1 MKIVRFVDTDSEP
14 LYGVLDGS
22 FIHPLPDAPWF
33 GMGLVGEPVPLAVVR
48 LVEPLEAGRIFCVG
62 LNYRAHAA
70 EMNLALPERP
80 MLFTKPSTTVVGP
93 DAAIIYP
100 REAELVHHEA
110 ELAVIIGREGRRIPE
125 GAALDHVFGYTAAND
140 VSERVIQKSEMASG
154 ALLIAKGYDSFCPL
168 GPVIETELDPGSLSI
183 SCRVNG
189 AVRQNSNTADFI
201 FSVPRIIACIS
212 AAITL
217 LPGDIILTGTPSG
230 VGPIRPGDQVEVE
243 IEGIG
248 VLQNS
253 VVAEDQAA

>member
-1 MKIVRFVDTDSEP
+1 MKIVRFVDADSEP

-48 LVEPLEAGRIFCVG
+48 LVEPVEAGRIFCVG

-70 EMNLALPERP
+70 EMDLALPERP
-80 MLFTKPSTTVVGP
+80 MLFTKPSTSVVGP
-93 DAAIIYP
+93 DSAIIYP
-100 REAELVHHEA
+100 REAEIVHHEA
-110 ELAVIIGREGRRIPE
+110 ELAVIIGREGRRIAE
-125 GAALDHVFGYTAAND
+125 SEALDHVFGYTAAND
-140 VSERVIQKSEMASG
+140 VSERIIQKAEMASG

-168 GPVIETELDPGSLSI
+168 GPVIETELDPGKLAI

-201 FSVPRIIACIS
+201 FSVPKIIACIS

-248 VLQNS
+248 VLQNN
-253 VVAEDQAA
+253 VVAEDRAA

>member
-1 MKIVRFVDTDSEP
+1 MKIVRFVDADSEP

-48 LVEPLEAGRIFCVG
+48 LVEPVEAGRIFCVG

-70 EMNLALPERP
+70 ETDLALPERP
-80 MLFTKPSTTVVGP
+80 MLFTKPSTSVVGP
-93 DAAIIYP
+93 DSAIIYP
-100 REAELVHHEA
+100 REAEIVHHEA
-110 ELAVIIGREGRRIPE
+110 ELAVIIGREGRRIAE
-125 GAALDHVFGYTAAND
+125 SEALDHVFGYTAAND
-140 VSERVIQKSEMASG
+140 VSERIIQKAEMASG

-168 GPVIETELDPGSLSI
+168 GPVIETELDPGKLAI

-201 FSVPRIIACIS
+201 FSVPKIIACIS

-217 LPGDIILTGTPSG
+217 LPGDIILT
-230 VGPIRPGDQVEVE
+230 
-243 IEGIG
+243 
-248 VLQNS
+248 
-253 VVAEDQAA
+253 

>member
-1 MKIVRFVDTDSEP
+1 MKTVRFVDGDSDP

-48 LVEPLEAGRIFCVG
+48 LVEPVEAGRIFCVG

-80 MLFTKPSTTVVGP
+80 MLFTKPSTSVIGP

-100 REAELVHHEA
+100 REAEIVHHEA
-110 ELAVIIGREGRRIPE
+110 ELAVVIGREGRRIPE

-140 VSERVIQKSEMASG
+140 VSERVIQKEEMASG
-154 ALLIAKGYDSFCPL
+154 ALLIAKGFDSFCPL
-168 GPVIETELDPGSLSI
+168 GPIVETDLDPGNLAI

-189 AVRQNSNTADFI
+189 LTRQDSNTSDFI
-201 FSVPRIIACIS
+201 FSVPRIISRIS
-212 AAITL
+212 AAVTL

-230 VGPIRPGDQVEVE
+230 VGPIHPGDQVEVE

-248 VLQNS
+248 VLQNT
-253 VVAEDQAA
+253 VVAEEQAA

>member
-1 MKIVRFVDTDSEP
+1 MKIVRFVDADSEP

-48 LVEPLEAGRIFCVG
+48 LVEPVEAGRIFCVG

-70 EMNLALPERP
+70 EMDLALPERP
-80 MLFTKPSTTVVGP
+80 MLFTKPSTSVVGP
-93 DAAIIYP
+93 DSAIIYP
-100 REAELVHHEA
+100 REAEIVHHEA
-110 ELAVIIGREGRRIPE
+110 ELAVIIGREGRRIAE
-125 GAALDHVFGYTAAND
+125 SEALDHVFGYTAAND
-140 VSERVIQKSEMASG
+140 VSERVIQKAEMASG

-168 GPVIETELDPGSLSI
+168 GPVIETELAPGNLAI

-201 FSVPRIIACIS
+201 FSVPKIIACIS

-248 VLQNS
+248 VLQNN
-253 VVAEDQAA
+253 VVAEDRAA

>member
-1 MKIVRFVDTDSEP
+1 MKIVRFVDADSEP

-48 LVEPLEAGRIFCVG
+48 LVEPVEAGRIFCVG

-70 EMNLALPERP
+70 EMDLALPERP
-80 MLFTKPSTTVVGP
+80 MLFTKPSTSVVGP
-93 DAAIIYP
+93 DSAIIYP
-100 REAELVHHEA
+100 REAEIVHHEA
-110 ELAVIIGREGRRIPE
+110 ELAVIIGREGRRIAE
-125 GAALDHVFGYTAAND
+125 SEALDHVFGYTAAND
-140 VSERVIQKSEMASG
+140 VSERIIQKAEMASG

-168 GPVIETELDPGSLSI
+168 GPVIETELDPGKLAI

-201 FSVPRIIACIS
+201 FSVPKIIACIS

-217 LPGDIILTGTPSG
+217 LPGDIILT
-230 VGPIRPGDQVEVE
+230 
-243 IEGIG
+243 
-248 VLQNS
+248 
-253 VVAEDQAA
+253 